1 MTPTM
6 RAATSAKESNVMI
19 ADRLTGIS
27 MENSL
32 SGLGS
37 AQYTTNPI
45 GFIDKC
51 LEVVLLIDRLG
62 SGRLLDVS
70 PPGRSLPFA
79 QQVVARGGVQRPS
92 QRPLPA
98 RR

>member
-37 AQYTTNPI
+37 AKFTTNPI

-51 LEVVLLIDRLG
+51 LEVVLSIDRLG

-70 PPGRSLPFA
+70 PPGRS
-79 QQVVARGGVQRPS
+79 
-92 QRPLPA
+92 
-98 RR
+98 